1 MNLVPIFALYNKAG
15 AANHGSA
22 QPEAMQSYSTP
33 KDIIRRERMNKT
45 FTKYHLGDG
54 RVLHHFTA
62 AHDELFH
69 DHPWPFRTTILSGGY
84 LEVIATPKDDGTL
97 ALTTHKR
104 LPGTTHHVQ
113 AGTIHKLSGLL
124 KGDCWT
130 IIEPGQP
137 ERKSG
142 FYKADE
148 AGVWHRFWNQRKW
161 RLLVGV
167 PSPA

>member
-1 MNLVPIFALYNKAG
+1 
-15 AANHGSA
+15 
-22 QPEAMQSYSTP
+22 MQSYSTP
-33 KDIIRRERMNKT
+33 KDIVRLERMNKT

-62 AHDELFH
+62 AKDELFH
-69 DHPWPFRTTILSGGY
+69 DHPWSFRTTILSGGY
-84 LEVIATPKDDGTL
+84 VEVVAAPQNDGTL
-97 ALTTHKR
+97 ALSWHKR
-104 LPGTTHHVQ
+104 LPGTTHHVP

-130 IIEPGQP
+130 MIEPGPP
-137 ERKSG
+137 ERQSG

-161 RLLVGV
+161 RLLVAV
-167 PSPA
+167 PNAA